1 MAEKIAEKIIVR
13 PCLSVAEYDKL
24 TDLEQRIWRTTERD
38 ATPGH
43 IALIAAKTGG
53 QVLGAFAGDA
63 MIGFSLAFVARRD
76 GQVYLHSHEVGVLEE
91 WQNAGVG
98 FQLKLA
104 QRADALAR
112 GFTLM
117 EWTFDPYAL
126 RNAWFNVMKLGAT
139 MRRYVPNLYGV
150 TTSALHGGL
159 PTDRLVAE
167 WQLDSPRVQ
176 AACASLPIN
185 VPSDAVRIVV
195 PLNLQAEPQ
204 AVALQAQL
212 RREFETHFAAGYVV
226 VRLEK
231 NETMAAYLLQL
242 DASQPHSN
250 PA

>member
-1 MAEKIAEKIIVR
+1 M
-13 PCLSVAEYDKL
+13 AEYDKL

-43 IALIAAKTGG
+43 IALIAAKSGG
-53 QVLGAFAGDA
+53 QVMGAFADDE
-63 MIGFSLAFVARRD
+63 MIGFSLAFVAYRD
-76 GQVYLHSHEVGVLEE
+76 GRTYLHSHEVGILKE

-117 EWTFDPYAL
+117 EWTFDPFAV
-126 RNAWFNVMKLGAT
+126 RNAWFNVMKLGAV
-139 MRRYVPNLYGV
+139 MRQIIPNLYGV

-167 WQLDSPRVQ
+167 WQMDSPRVQ
-176 AACASLPIN
+176 SVLAGQPIKL
-185 VPSDAVRIVV
+185 SADCVRIAV

-212 RREFETHFAAGYVV
+212 HGEFEAHFAAGYVV
-226 VRLEK
+226 VGLEK
-231 NETMAAYLLQL
+231 NEEAAAFLLQSG
-242 DASQPHSN
+242 AP
-250 PA
+250 

>member
-1 MAEKIAEKIIVR
+1 MTEKITVR

-53 QVLGAFAGDA
+53 QVLGAFAGDE
-63 MIGFSLAFVARRD
+63 MIGFSLAFVAQRD
-76 GQVYLHSHEVGVLEE
+76 GRTYLHSHEVGVLEE

-112 GFTLM
+112 GFDLI
-117 EWTFDPYAL
+117 EWTFDPFAL

-150 TTSALHGGL
+150 TPSPLHGGL

-167 WQLDSPRVQ
+167 WQMDSPRVQ
-176 AACASLPIN
+176 AVLAGQPIN
-185 VPSDAVRIVV
+185 VSAEGVRIAV

-204 AVALQAQL
+204 AVALQAQF
-212 RREFETHFAAGYVV
+212 RSEFEKHFAAGYAVV
-226 VRLEK
+226 GLEK
-231 NETMAAYLLQL
+231 NEFAASYRLEA
-242 DASQPHSN
+242 DVP
-250 PA
+250 